1 MVLFNVIPQTIDITL
16 ACAYLAAKMQPWVA
30 LIVLVTVSSYI
41 PLTVCITERR
51 GVVRK
56 VSS

>member
-1 MVLFNVIPQTIDITL
+1 MIPQTIDITL